1 MTEAVAD
8 RPRPAVVTAA
18 VAVLYGLAVLA
29 AVDLV
34 ISVVSWVS
42 LLTTDHEVWTTAVW
56 VAVGL
61 FAAVELALPFVFVLI
76 AQRVGR
82 GRSRAL
88 AWTAAPLVAICCCGR
103 LNNAYL
109 NGYLSTAASGGFS
122 GSLGW
127 LPTVRIW
134 VTVLGMAGLFAV
146 VLLLAL
152 PAAARF
158 FQPDEYWV
166 KPTG

>member
-18 VAVLYGLAVLA
+18 VAVLYGLTVLA

-34 ISVVSWVS
+34 LSVVSWVT
-42 LLTTDHEVWTTAVW
+42 LLATGQGVWTTGLW
-56 VAVGL
+56 VSVGL
-61 FAAVELALPFVFVLI
+61 FTAVELSVPIVFVLL
-76 AQRVGR
+76 ARRVGR
-82 GRSRAL
+82 GQSRGL
-88 AWTAAPLVAICCCGR
+88 AWTAAPLIALCCCGR
-103 LNNAYL
+103 LNNAHL
-109 NGYLSTAASGGFS
+109 NGYLFTAASGGFS
-122 GSLGW
+122 GSLAW
-127 LPTVRIW
+127 LPTVRVW
-134 VTVLGMAGLFAV
+134 VTVLGMVGLFAV

-158 FQPDEYWV
+158 FQPDEYWS